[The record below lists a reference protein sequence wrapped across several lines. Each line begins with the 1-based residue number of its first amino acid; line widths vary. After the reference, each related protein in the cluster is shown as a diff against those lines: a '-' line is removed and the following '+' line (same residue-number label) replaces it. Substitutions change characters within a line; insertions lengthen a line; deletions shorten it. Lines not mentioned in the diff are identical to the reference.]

1 MATLI
6 VFVAVLVA
14 LDLAVLRW
22 GTDTRRGDGSDWDWS
37 REWSPSGAGLN
48 GELGATTGKAE

>member
-6 VFVAVLVA
+6 VVIAVLVA

-22 GTDTRRGDGSDWDWS
+22 GIDTRRGDGSDWDWS
-37 REWSPSGAGLN
+37 RGRPLVGGHTGNSPRGA
-48 GELGATTGKAE
+48 E